1 MSPGAA
7 ALGGAAWIPQ
17 EDIESRNCISGPWGT
32 CRGLVQGCPGP
43 WRVGTSAT
51 GLPWSRACLRHQPSG
66 LCEGLL
72 KGTGSF
78 LSFRAPLLLAPTGSG
93 HMCPAG
99 WPCADPGSSRIVRSA
114 PWQQQPVKNGSE
126 GGTASQ
132 AAGGAGGQQD
142 QSPCSPG
149 QAPTLCLKPAPWHTH
164 PGRSS
169 LCPHTQ
175 KPPVSQAFPIHT
187 RSHSWHLPPRPCG
200 LNTPAGFL
208 ISDLCTPEG
217 RGPQGTG
224 PPERGVLR
232 GIPEPWSL
240 PQPLSHLKG

>member
-7 ALGGAAWIPQ
+7 APGGAAWIPQ
-17 EDIESRNCISGPWGT
+17 EDIESRNHIPGPWGT

-43 WRVGTSAT
+43 WRVGTSAA

-99 WPCADPGSSRIVRSA
+99 WPCADPGSSRIVHSA

-142 QSPCSPG
+142 QSLLLPRPGAHPLSKACSLAHSPR
-149 QAPTLCLKPAPWHTH
+149 QVLSVPPHAETTCLT
-164 PGRSS
+164 G
-169 LCPHTQ
+169 
-175 KPPVSQAFPIHT
+175 F
-187 RSHSWHLPPRPCG
+187 SHSYPLTQLAPASPPLWAEHTCQLP
-200 LNTPAGFL
+200 
-208 ISDLCTPEG
+208 DL
-217 RGPQGTG
+217 R
-224 PPERGVLR
+224 
-232 GIPEPWSL
+232 SL
-240 PQPLSHLKG
+240 HS